1 LTNINAVDIKQ
12 RAYTYHHQNYML
24 QFEQSLKVQQV
35 PSSEAEKIPKYAFNF
50 CPFGLLRAKDVPSKP
65 LIGIKE

>member
-1 LTNINAVDIKQ
+1 
-12 RAYTYHHQNYML
+12 ML